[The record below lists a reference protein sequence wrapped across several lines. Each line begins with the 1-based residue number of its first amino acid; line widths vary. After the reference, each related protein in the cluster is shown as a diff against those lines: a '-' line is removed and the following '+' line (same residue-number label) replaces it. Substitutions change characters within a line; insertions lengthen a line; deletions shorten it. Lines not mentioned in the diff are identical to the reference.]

1 MPVPLYGIDG
11 EGEAVP
17 IRANKR
23 GRVMTVDSGLLW
35 VLVALNVVQAA
46 ALVVLVVVAA

>member
-1 MPVPLYGIDG
+1 MPSPLYGIDE

-23 GRVMTVDSGLLW
+23 GRVMMVDSGLLW
-35 VLVALNVVQAA
+35 VLVVLEALQLA
-46 ALVVLVVVAA
+46 ALVAVAMLLG